1 VAAAIGSRRAA
12 VETGGRRPTRWVR
25 APGGITTEEPGG
37 LPLHDTAGLTSFG
50 TRLDGC
56 ANTQGLLGVHGG
68 AQHRENNPDS
78 SEATSGTPG
87 TSEPTHLKG
96 ISEHVPTH
104 RKPSDMEFG
113 YYLAGLIES
122 EGSFQGNQLIIS
134 FHELDAPLAYYIK
147 KEIGYGSV
155 SKIQGKRAYK
165 LVISKKAGVL
175 KVIRLIDGKLRG
187 WSKIEQVKRN
197 WDIELTPANPESC
210 LLNDSWLAGFSD
222 AGCCAFF
229 QVKAIERTQGTTTTA
244 VGLRTRR
251 PAAGLRVEIRLN
263 FKVEQKIKDLLTLI
277 QATFGGDLGYRKAT
291 NTYYYGSTSFT
302 NARKIIRYFDHYHL
316 LSSKHINY
324 LKWRKVFLLIQGK
337 AHRTPEGI
345 KRILAIKGS
354 MNRNSHSDE
363 SLDAALRGRA

>member
-1 VAAAIGSRRAA
+1 MLRPWGLSAGNRHYGISAF
-12 VETGGRRPTRWVR
+12 TG
-25 APGGITTEEPGG
+25 GGITTEE
-37 LPLHDTAGLTSFG
+37 A
-50 TRLDGC
+50 
-56 ANTQGLLGVHGG
+56 GG

-147 KEIGYGSV
+147 KQIGYGSV

-229 QVKAIERTQGTTTTA
+229 KSRPSNDRKVRQ
-244 VGLRTRR
+244 RR
-251 PAAGLRVEIRLN
+251 P
-263 FKVEQKIKDLLTLI
+263 
-277 QATFGGDLGYRKAT
+277 
-291 NTYYYGSTSFT
+291 
-302 NARKIIRYFDHYHL
+302 
-316 LSSKHINY
+316 
-324 LKWRKVFLLIQGK
+324 
-337 AHRTPEGI
+337 
-345 KRILAIKGS
+345 
-354 MNRNSHSDE
+354 
-363 SLDAALRGRA
+363 

>member
-1 VAAAIGSRRAA
+1 MLRPWGLSAGNRHYGIGISAFTGVA
-12 VETGGRRPTRWVR
+12 
-25 APGGITTEEPGG
+25 GGITSEEVD
-37 LPLHDTAGLTSFG
+37 LPLHVTAGVTSFG
-50 TRLDGC
+50 SDPCG
-56 ANTQGLLGVHGG
+56 NTQGLLGVHGG
-68 AQHRENNPDS
+68 AAACRAVPLSGPAPVQPVGSGRMQRRENNPDS
-78 SEATSGTPG
+78 SEAKSGTPG

-104 RKPSDMEFG
+104 RKPSDKEFG
-113 YYLAGLIES
+113 YYLAGLIEG

-147 KEIGYGSV
+147 KQIGYGSV

-229 QVKAIERTQGTTTTA
+229 QVKAIERSQGTTTTA

-324 LKWRKVFLLIQGK
+324 LKWRKVYLLIVRRFTNVIRQY
-337 AHRTPEGI
+337 
-345 KRILAIKGS
+345 
-354 MNRNSHSDE
+354 
-363 SLDAALRGRA
+363 

>member
-1 VAAAIGSRRAA
+1 MQR
-12 VETGGRRPTRWVR
+12 
-25 APGGITTEEPGG
+25 
-37 LPLHDTAGLTSFG
+37 
-50 TRLDGC
+50 
-56 ANTQGLLGVHGG
+56 
-68 AQHRENNPDS
+68 RENNPDS
-78 SEATSGTPG
+78 SEAKSGTPG

-147 KEIGYGSV
+147 TKIGYGSV

-229 QVKAIERTQGTTTTA
+229 QVKACRLRSDPTGWTTLRSDPTGWTTAGAGAVPLSGPAPIERSQGTTTTP
-244 VGLRTRR
+244 VGL
-251 PAAGLRVEIRLN
+251 PAGLRVEIRLN
-263 FKVEQKIKDLLTLI
+263 LQVDQKMKDLLTLI

-324 LKWRKVFLLIQGK
+324 LKWRKVYLLIQGK

-354 MNRNSHSDE
+354 MNRHSDE
-363 SLDAALRGRA
+363 SLDFGRA